1 MKTSHSSILPSSVA
15 GRRSLFRLGSAAHI
29 AGMAT
34 TFPSSPMMRA
44 FAAGVRGNVPTVVWG
59 DPGVG
64 KTAKI
69 TAYARAWGFHTE
81 TVVGSIREASDFL
94 GLPIEVDGEVRY
106 SPPAF
111 ARRAADADRALINFD
126 ELTTSAPSVSKAMLR
141 IFQERE
147 VGELPLPGTVALVA
161 AANPPAVAV
170 DGWELPPPIANRL
183 MHLQWVFDA
192 DEWLTGVTTDFAH
205 QVCPPLAAML
215 GPGDDAA
222 KARVRGAVTAY
233 LRAHRD
239 QINALPR
246 LERRGTGTSDTA
258 AVDPQKA
265 SGAWPSPRSWTNAM
279 AAMEQLHDAD
289 DEALYLVAKGC
300 VGEGAARSY
309 LAWLASADLYDPEAV
324 LADPG
329 IVGWHGERP
338 DRLFALLG
346 SVTALAQ
353 TRGDAATWEQAMAV
367 MAGAAENGKADL
379 AIPGATA
386 LVNLIPA
393 GSAIP
398 RRAREA
404 FGELMTRRTWAA

>member
-1 MKTSHSSILPSSVA
+1 
-15 GRRSLFRLGSAAHI
+15 
-29 AGMAT
+29 
-34 TFPSSPMMRA
+34 MMRA
-44 FAAGVRGNVPTVVWG
+44 LAAGVRGNVPTVVWG
-59 DPGVG
+59 EPGIG

-69 TAYARAWGFHTE
+69 GAYATAWGFHTE

-147 VGELPLPGTVALVA
+147 VGELSLPDTVALVA

-183 MHLQWVFDA
+183 MHLEWVFDA
-192 DEWLTGVTTDFAH
+192 DEWLIGVTTGFAH

-246 LERRGTGTSDTA
+246 VERRGSGTNDTA
-258 AVDPQKA
+258 TA
-265 SGAWPSPRSWTNAM
+265 SPGSRRWPSWQP
-279 AAMEQLHDAD
+279 
-289 DEALYLVAKGC
+289 
-300 VGEGAARSY
+300 
-309 LAWLASADLYDPEAV
+309 
-324 LADPG
+324 
-329 IVGWHGERP
+329 
-338 DRLFALLG
+338 
-346 SVTALAQ
+346 
-353 TRGDAATWEQAMAV
+353 
-367 MAGAAENGKADL
+367 
-379 AIPGATA
+379 
-386 LVNLIPA
+386 
-393 GSAIP
+393 P
-398 RRAREA
+398 RRTA
-404 FGELMTRRTWAA
+404 RRTSRSPATPRWPTGSPPAP

>member
-1 MKTSHSSILPSSVA
+1 MATLDPWAI
-15 GRRSLFRLGSAAHI
+15 FRAAHI

-69 TAYARAWGFHTE
+69 GAYAAAWGFHTE

-147 VGELPLPGTVALVA
+147 VGELPLPATVALVA

-246 LERRGTGTSDTA
+246 VERRGN
-258 AVDPQKA
+258 AV
-265 SGAWPSPRSWTNAM
+265 R
-279 AAMEQLHDAD
+279 
-289 DEALYLVAKGC
+289 
-300 VGEGAARSY
+300 
-309 LAWLASADLYDPEAV
+309 
-324 LADPG
+324 
-329 IVGWHGERP
+329 
-338 DRLFALLG
+338 
-346 SVTALAQ
+346 VT
-353 TRGDAATWEQAMAV
+353 
-367 MAGAAENGKADL
+367 
-379 AIPGATA
+379 
-386 LVNLIPA
+386 
-393 GSAIP
+393 P
-398 RRAREA
+398 RRW
-404 FGELMTRRTWAA
+404 TRRRRPAPGRRPGPGPTRWPRWSSCTTATRRPGTWW

>member
-1 MKTSHSSILPSSVA
+1 
-15 GRRSLFRLGSAAHI
+15 
-29 AGMAT
+29 MAT

-44 FAAGVRGNVPTVVWG
+44 CAAGVRGNVPTVVWG

-69 TAYARAWGFHTE
+69 GAYACAWGFHTE
-81 TVVGSIREASDFL
+81 TVLGSIREASDFL

-106 SPPAF
+106 SLSAF
-111 ARRAADADRALINFD
+111 ARRAAEADRALINFD

-147 VGELPLPGTVALVA
+147 VGEPPLPATVALVA

-239 QINALPR
+239 QINALSR
-246 LERRGTGTSDTA
+246 VERRGTGSSETA

-265 SGAWPSPRSWTNAM
+265 SGAWPSPRSSTNAM
-279 AAMEQLHDAD
+279 AAMEQLHDGD
-289 DEALYLVAKGC
+289 DEARYLVVKGC

-324 LADPG
+324 LDDPG
-329 IVGWHGERP
+329 IVRWHGERP
-338 DRLFALLG
+338 DKLFALLG
-346 SVTALAQ
+346 F
-353 TRGDAATWEQAMAV
+353 G
-367 MAGAAENGKADL
+367 
-379 AIPGATA
+379 
-386 LVNLIPA
+386 
-393 GSAIP
+393 
-398 RRAREA
+398 RRARA
-404 FGELMTRRTWAA
+404 DPR

>member
-1 MKTSHSSILPSSVA
+1 MP
-15 GRRSLFRLGSAAHI
+15 LGDTCYFCVRATNDEARPAAHI
-29 AGMAT
+29 PGMAT

-69 TAYARAWGFHTE
+69 GAYAAAWGFHTE

-147 VGELPLPGTVALVA
+147 VGELPLPATVALVA

-183 MHLQWVFDA
+183 MHLEWVFDA

-205 QVCPPLAAML
+205 QVCPPLASML

-246 LERRGTGTSDTA
+246 VERRGSGTSDTA

-279 AAMEQLHDAD
+279 AAMEQLHDG
-289 DEALYLVAKGC
+289 DEEARYLVVKGC

-324 LADPG
+324 LADPA

-338 DRLFALLG
+338 DKLFALLG

-353 TRGDAATWEQAMAV
+353 SRGDRTTWEQAMAV
-367 MAGAAENGKADL
+367 MAAAAENGKADL
-379 AIPGATA
+379 AIPGTTA
-386 LVNLIPA
+386 LANRIPA
-393 GSAIP
+393 GAVIP
-398 RRAREA
+398 RRARDA